1 MGIGGGDVGG
11 IGREGVCCVV
21 VLLLLLLLMLLLLL
35 LLLLLF
41 WWGDTAL
48 EWMFLLWGGV
58 WS

>member
-21 VLLLLLLLMLLLLL
+21 VLLLLLLLMLLL
-35 LLLLLF
+35 F

-48 EWMFLLWGGV
+48 E
-58 WS
+58 